1 MSLRDACVYA
11 VTDSQGQNDIVIW
24 DKIVRSKQD
33 AVIHIQNLR
42 NKYGMRDYLKTFE
55 YVLATINTQQCHTRR
70 LPRGMECDAVCRY
83 HATRCH
89 RALKAVHAGA

>member
-1 MSLRDACVYA
+1 M
-11 VTDSQGQNDIVIW
+11 TDSQGQNDIVIW

-55 YVLATINTQQCHTRR
+55 YVLATINTQQCHNRR